1 MKNLITVAK
10 EDCDCI
16 KISNQYIGQIL
27 SKIEPSSLNV
37 FGFIASYNQFSDPKN
52 MDLFC

>member
-16 KISNQYIGQIL
+16 RISNQYIGQIL
-27 SKIEPSSLNV
+27 SKIEPFLSLQNV
-37 FGFIASYNQFSDPKN
+37 A
-52 MDLFC
+52 L